1 MPYQSAL
8 KESGYD
14 YKMEYKKTPTNKQK
28 NARARKRNI
37 TWYNPPF
44 DLSVKTNIGKKFF
57 KILTES
63 FPEGH
68 TLTQIFNKNT
78 IKLSYSCMPNIK
90 SKIDNHNKKQVEN
103 TINEERTCNCREKS
117 NCPLSGKCLEK
128 CLIYQASV
136 TSPNQHTETYI
147 GLTETT
153 FKARFANHK
162 QSFEKESM
170 KSATELSKYIWTL
183 KQKNLPYNI
192 EWKIMGKARA
202 YDNRTKRCNLCTL
215 EKFFIIYNN
224 KMATLN
230 KRSELI
236 STCRHKNKFLL
247 KYIV

>member
-1 MPYQSAL
+1 
-8 KESGYD
+8 
-14 YKMEYKKTPTNKQK
+14 
-28 NARARKRNI
+28 
-37 TWYNPPF
+37 
-44 DLSVKTNIGKKFF
+44 
-57 KILTES
+57 
-63 FPEGH
+63 
-68 TLTQIFNKNT
+68 
-78 IKLSYSCMPNIK
+78 MPNIK
-90 SKIDNHNKKQVEN
+90 SKIDNHNKKQIEN
-103 TINEERTCNCREKS
+103 TITEERTCNCRDKS

-136 TSPNQHTETYI
+136 ASPNQHTETYI

-153 FKARFANHK
+153 FKTRFANHK

-170 KSATELSKYIWTL
+170 KNATELSKYIWTL

-215 EKFFIIYNN
+215 EKFFIIYHN